1 MLRCTFIFSLLFH
14 SYDSSV
20 IFVQVAQ
27 QVFVAK
33 EWVCDACN
41 EANAKALRQEQAE
54 LYEQLKETV
63 QARKGAEASLKTM
76 ER

>member
-1 MLRCTFIFSLLFH
+1 M
-14 SYDSSV
+14 
-20 IFVQVAQ
+20 QVAQ